1 LRAALDIPAE
11 DAVEVT
17 DEPAP
22 APEPVFA
29 PGGETPATAPETR
42 ENAPDASDADK
53 STPDGP
59 EAR

>member
-22 APEPVFA
+22 APEPVFSL
-29 PGGETPATAPETR
+29 GGEMPATAPETR
-42 ENAPDASDADK
+42 ENAPDAPETGNTA
-53 STPDGP
+53 PDGP

>member
-29 PGGETPATAPETR
+29 PGGDPAVPATESAQGAPDAPETG
-42 ENAPDASDADK
+42 NTA
-53 STPDGP
+53 PDGP